1 MQLAIIS
8 WIRSQYKLVLLFLS
22 FLVILFGVIRLVTKP
37 IEFTSGQTIT
47 WWHIIE
53 NVQSGKGYKY
63 CENRYVPNCILTN
76 QETAIREP
84 FPIYF
89 YASIGRLTGNS
100 VVALQLTQVSIVLL
114 VLFGIYLL
122 GYEIGGLFV
131 GLLGAWLW
139 TFYLPA
145 LRLESYIT
153 GDLPESLFVIF
164 GLLKFVHVVKHN
176 KLIDW
181 LQFGVLFALAAL
193 SRTAALSLL
202 FGLGIG
208 YIIFLF
214 KTNQSSRLLSIDLIQ
229 KISISVFA
237 FALLM
242 SPWVVRNYIAFGE
255 PVFST
260 TLVGYNLYRHNA
272 IIAKDV
278 PPHYVDSEEAYRII
292 FELVMRRDEL
302 LTPINEAQVN
312 RIFQEEAFKI
322 IREHPLK
329 YVKLVVYRFSHLWLN
344 ISVKELLLMDYVY
357 MVQNIF
363 LLIAFILGLR
373 KNNWVVRI
381 IGCSTIFY
389 LFLYLL
395 VDAQLRYI
403 IPVMP
408 GMIMIGSVGLLSIL
422 PAKIQQEFI

>member
-1 MQLAIIS
+1 M
-8 WIRSQYKLVLLFLS
+8 
-22 FLVILFGVIRLVTKP
+22 
-37 IEFTSGQTIT
+37 
-47 WWHIIE
+47 
-53 NVQSGKGYKY
+53 
-63 CENRYVPNCILTN
+63 
-76 QETAIREP
+76 
-84 FPIYF
+84 
-89 YASIGRLTGNS
+89 
-100 VVALQLTQVSIVLL
+100 
-114 VLFGIYLL
+114 
-122 GYEIGGLFV
+122 
-131 GLLGAWLW
+131 
-139 TFYLPA
+139 
-145 LRLESYIT
+145 
-153 GDLPESLFVIF
+153 DLPESLFVIF

-292 FELVMRRDEL
+292 FELVIRRDEL

-422 PAKIQQEFI
+422 PAKIQQECI